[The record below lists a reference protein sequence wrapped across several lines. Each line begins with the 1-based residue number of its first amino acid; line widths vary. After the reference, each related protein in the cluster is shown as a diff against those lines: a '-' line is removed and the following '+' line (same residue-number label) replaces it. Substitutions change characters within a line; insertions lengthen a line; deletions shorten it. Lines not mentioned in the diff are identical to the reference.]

1 MLMDM
6 FKRYYD
12 LFQQMAKLV
21 LKINVQPLLQKKG
34 LRGQD
39 PILANQDQNQLHY
52 RSRSSQIGGCANTGE
67 ACRIH
72 DAMIRQTGANF
83 LLAFV

>member
-1 MLMDM
+1 MTYFSKWLS
-6 FKRYYD
+6 
-12 LFQQMAKLV
+12 

-52 RSRSSQIGGCANTGE
+52 QDHLKSVVVQIQVKHVE
-67 ACRIH
+67 S
-72 DAMIRQTGANF
+72 MMQ
-83 LLAFV
+83 